1 MSTKETMINQTHSD
15 YAQMLAAVGT
25 AMDAVSE
32 AKKLIGTMDPKS
44 AGTILISLKNMYSE
58 LGNINSAL
66 AKDYIEELETYRKKE
81 E

>member
-15 YAQMLAAVGT
+15 YAQMMTAVG
-25 AMDAVSE
+25 DALVAIE
-32 AKKLIGTMDPKS
+32 NAKKMIGTMDPKS

-66 AKDYIEELETYRKKE
+66 AQDYIEELETYRKRVD
-81 E
+81 